1 MAGKTDKGKAGTK
14 KADAPAADVPV
25 IKCDSIG
32 AELQSM
38 HDAVMKRAY
47 DIFCNTER
55 AFDRALDDWL
65 TAEREMVWKPPI
77 ELSETGGE
85 FTLTMDVAG
94 VKPPDLDVQVS
105 GQDVLVQS
113 RISYD
118 YETGKGTVHACEY
131 HPGKL
136 FRSVHFPKPI
146 DPDKVSAE
154 CHDGLLRITAGIAP
168 RSKAKHVT
176 ISG

>member
-1 MAGKTDKGKAGTK
+1 MASKADKGKK
-14 KADAPAADVPV
+14 KADTAAAEVSV
-25 IKCDSIG
+25 IKCDSIDT
-32 AELQSM
+32 ELQSM
-38 HDAVMKRAY
+38 HDAIMKRAY

-65 TAEREMVWKPPI
+65 SAEREMVWKPPI
-77 ELSETGGE
+77 ELSEIDGE

-94 VKPPDLDVQVS
+94 VKLPDLDVQVS

-113 RISYD
+113 KISYD
-118 YETGKGTVHACEY
+118 YEKGKGTVHACEF

-146 DPDKVSAE
+146 NPDKVSAE
-154 CHDGLLRITAGIAP
+154 YHDGLLRITAGVAREP
-168 RSKAKHVT
+168 KARRVA
-176 ISG
+176 ISA